1 MLLTMAVLVLVGLLT
16 TTGMR
21 LLQWRLARW
30 NDDTGAAR
38 SAVEVNYVE
47 VNYSD

>member
-16 TTGMR
+16 TTGMW

-30 NDDTGAAR
+30 NDTRAAR

-47 VNYSD
+47 MNYSD